1 VNVFI
6 NIERDSNGP
15 KVVVKL
21 LDGFKQLGYIAEVE
35 RALYGLRDSPALWYK
50 YWTNTLKS
58 IGLS

>member
-1 VNVFI
+1 MKQFDVVNVFI

-21 LDGFKQLGYIAEVE
+21 LDGFKQLGYVAEVE

-50 YWTNTLKS
+50 H
-58 IGLS
+58 